1 MTQQQNQQQ
10 GQRKAS
16 RADGS
21 ATSST
26 LETIQKTW
34 AKVPT
39 PSRKAKIMI
48 ASGIALG
55 AVGVAAYMM
64 ARRKP
69 ASRLGLLGGLV
80 GPAMVAWN
88 AYQSAVK
95 TGKEEIESR
104 LH

>member
-10 GQRKAS
+10 QSQRK
-16 RADGS
+16 
-21 ATSST
+21 TSKSESPST

-55 AVGVAAYMM
+55 AVGVAAFMM

-69 ASRLGLLGGLV
+69 ASRLGLLGGLA
-80 GPAMVAWN
+80 GPAMIAWN

-95 TGKEEIESR
+95 KGKEEIESR